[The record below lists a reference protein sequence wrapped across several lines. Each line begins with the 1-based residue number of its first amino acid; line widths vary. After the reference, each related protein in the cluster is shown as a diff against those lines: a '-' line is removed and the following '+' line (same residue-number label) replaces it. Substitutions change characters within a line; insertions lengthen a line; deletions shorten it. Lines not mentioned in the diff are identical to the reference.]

1 MTILGSQTF
10 AADRRAPSVER
21 RESLTARLWA
31 FLRAELAPSPA
42 RWRTTARIVIAC
54 IVATALAMSLRIP
67 NAHWL
72 IVTIFI
78 VSQPNVGATLDKAVL
93 RLAGTIVGALG
104 VIVTVIAFPQ
114 QPWFQL
120 PLIALLIG
128 SSAFLSRTTSYPY
141 VAMLGGLTIVLFL
154 GSSEVHPTTSVD
166 DGLWRLAAIALAEVI
181 ATAAH
186 LVLWP
191 DDPEDL
197 LLKDV
202 ERILTLVEER
212 LERLLRGVHEADGD
226 AGRAR
231 IADGVFNG
239 LVRHLDLLSNA
250 ETRYRSLRG
259 RHSEQLVLI
268 GATNRVATASLT
280 LESLLEHM
288 SGRLPAA
295 DAGDPL
301 SARITALVHAMGRL
315 RRALAERRPAGAQ
328 DVAALAGPAPLV
340 GRDLTF
346 LPSLLD
352 MERALTE
359 IPAATAFLD
368 RATRAPRGDLAPSP
382 LEGGATSFF
391 TPACTWSNTRDLR
404 FAAQVSL
411 ASMLCYLLVAG
422 LDWPGL
428 STAVVTCVVVAQS
441 SFGATVQKALLRI
454 AGAIVGGVLGIGS
467 ILLVIPYIDSLPP
480 FLLVIGACSAV
491 AAYVVA
497 GSARI
502 SYVGIQIAL
511 AFALTL
517 LDAMGPSIDLVKPR
531 DRVLGILVGNV
542 VTAAVTFWLWPVLAG
557 AEMQKSLVSALRH
570 LAALSGFGIEDGGGE
585 RSARPAR
592 GYRLQIHQDLAAT
605 LRLHAEAQFEP
616 GAATP
621 EHRTRQQRLLDLQ
634 HEVQQVFLLIAGLV
648 RNRLN
653 VGLGRIE
660 LPSHAAL
667 RAVALAVGPNLEAAA
682 TGLEG
687 RRTHAVPDLDERIA
701 AADAALAVDAASAIE
716 LPGASAAVT
725 EMRSQLELYRT
736 LAPLLARLED
746 DARDVGSAGGEGRS
760 PSGASA
766 G

>member
-1 MTILGSQTF
+1 MTILGGQTF
-10 AADRRAPSVER
+10 AADRGTPSVER
-21 RESLTARLWA
+21 GETLTARLSA

-54 IVATALAMSLRIP
+54 VVATALAMTLRIP
-67 NAHWL
+67 KAHWL

-78 VSQPNVGATLDKAVL
+78 VSQPNVGATLDKALL
-93 RLAGTIVGALG
+93 RLAGTVVGALG
-104 VIVTVIAFPQ
+104 VIGTVVAFPQ

-120 PLIALLIG
+120 PMIALLIG
-128 SSAFLSRTTSYPY
+128 ISAFLSRTTSYPY
-141 VAMLGGLTIVLFL
+141 VAMLGGLTVVLFL
-154 GSSEVHPTTSVD
+154 GGSEVHPTVSVD
-166 DGLWRLAAIALAEVI
+166 DGLWRLATIALAEVI
-181 ATAAH
+181 ATTAH
-186 LVLWP
+186 FLLWP

-202 ERILTLVEER
+202 ERILKLVEER
-212 LERLLRGVHEADGD
+212 LARLLRGVRAVDGD

-231 IADGVFNG
+231 VADGVFNG

-280 LESLLEHM
+280 LESLLEHAA
-288 SGRLPAA
+288 GRRLEA
-295 DAGDPL
+295 DASDPL
-301 SARITALVHAMGRL
+301 AARIGAIAEAAARL
-315 RRALAERRPAGAQ
+315 SRALAERRPASAQ
-328 DVAALAGPAPLV
+328 DVAALAHPTELV
-340 GRDLTF
+340 GRDLPF
-346 LPSLLD
+346 LPPLLE
-352 MERALTE
+352 MERALSE
-359 IPAATAFLD
+359 VPAATTFLD
-368 RATRAPRGDLAPSP
+368 RTASQPRADLASSP
-382 LEGGATSFF
+382 LEGGATGFF
-391 TPACTWSNTRDLR
+391 TPACSWSNTRDLR
-404 FAAQVSL
+404 FALQVSL
-411 ASMLCYLLVAG
+411 ASMICYLLVAG

-441 SFGATVQKALLRI
+441 SFGATVQKAMLRI
-454 AGAIVGGVLGIGS
+454 AGAIVGAVLGIGS

-480 FLLVIGACSAV
+480 FLLVIGVCSAV

-517 LDAMGPSIDLVKPR
+517 LDSMGPSIDLVLPR
-531 DRVLGILVGNV
+531 DRVIGILLGNV

-557 AEMQKSLVSALRH
+557 DEMRKSLVSALRH
-570 LAALSGFGIEDGGGE
+570 LAALSRFGIEGGGE
-585 RSARPAR
+585 RVARPAR

-616 GAATP
+616 GAATA
-621 EHRTRQQRLLDLQ
+621 EHRARQDGLLALQR
-634 HEVQQVFLLIAGLV
+634 EVQQVFLLIAGLV

-653 VGLGRIE
+653 VGIGQIE
-660 LPSHAAL
+660 LPSHGVL
-667 RAVALAVGPNLEAAA
+667 RTVALAIAPNLEAAA
-682 TGLEG
+682 RGLEG
-687 RRTHAVPDLDERIA
+687 HPPGTAPDLDERIA

-716 LPGASAAVT
+716 VPGAMPAVV

-736 LAPLLARLED
+736 LAPLLAHLAA
-746 DARDVGSAGGEGRS
+746 DARELGAAAGAPRP
-760 PSGASA
+760 PSGGRA